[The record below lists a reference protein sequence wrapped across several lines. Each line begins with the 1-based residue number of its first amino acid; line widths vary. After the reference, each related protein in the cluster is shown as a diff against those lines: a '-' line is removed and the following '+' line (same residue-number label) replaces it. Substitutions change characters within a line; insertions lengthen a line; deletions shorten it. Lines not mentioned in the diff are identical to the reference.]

1 MMENTEGLCHAI
13 REEGLLIR
21 LLDGELQTG
30 EENKVLAHLRMC
42 HECLGVVADLL
53 YTDSRL
59 NELFSRQG
67 NRKEK
72 VDKEKREERRNGSV
86 FMLEVDKLPIGK
98 TLDRDLMDSEGGLLV
113 AAGTV
118 LTPLLIESIKR
129 RGIEKL
135 AIKTAE
141 ELGEPVKAQVEIPP
155 VSIGE
160 IDTWIAE
167 GGIEPAVTEFVRK
180 KCRESV
186 RSCFDSLENEGTF
199 SLGEAENSAAE
210 VVTEV
215 LSRPNLALTISD
227 MILMDPSLH
236 AHSVNVLIL
245 FLILARAMGHP
256 GQLIRDHSTAA
267 LLHDIGRIVFRR
279 AHISSG
285 LKLNPKD
292 EDLEHTETGYAYL
305 WNFGGFS
312 QSALKM
318 VMNHHERYDGKGYP
332 RALKGTNLTDWDQ
345 LLILANTFDNL
356 TWNRQTGIRSGFHDA
371 LSSMIQNGSKYV
383 RKGIITAAVQTFGYY
398 PPGSWVKLNNGEV
411 GIVSKAH
418 PGSPLKPVVSV
429 FYGEDNR
436 RLSKPKMIDLGHS
449 QSAYIQ
455 SSVNVGLTP

>member
-1 MMENTEGLCHAI
+1 MMENTEGLCRAI

-30 EENKVLAHLRMC
+30 EENKVLAHLRAC

-53 YTDSRL
+53 STDSRL
-59 NELFSRQG
+59 RDLFSRQEH
-67 NRKEK
+67 RKEK
-72 VDKEKREERRNGSV
+72 AEKEKREERRNGSF
-86 FMLEVDKLPIGK
+86 FMLEVDKLPVGK
-98 TLDRDLMDSEGGLLV
+98 KLDRDLMDNEGKLLV
-113 AAGTV
+113 ASGTT
-118 LTPLLIESIKR
+118 LTAPLVDSIKR

-135 AIKTAE
+135 AVKTAE
-141 ELGEPVKAQVEIPP
+141 EIEVPEVAQIEIPP
-155 VSIGE
+155 VSIRE
-160 IDTWIAE
+160 IDTFIAE
-167 GGIEPAVTEFVRK
+167 GGLEPAVSEFVRK

-186 RSCFDSLENEGTF
+186 ESCFKSLENEGTF
-199 SLGEAENSAAE
+199 SLGDAEDSAAE
-210 VVTEV
+210 VVTEI

-227 MILMDPSLH
+227 MILVDPSLH
-236 AHSVNVLIL
+236 AHSVNVLVL
-245 FLILARAMGHP
+245 FLIIARAMGHP

-279 AHISSG
+279 AHTTSG
-285 LKLNPKD
+285 LKLSPKD

-305 WNFGGFS
+305 WNFGGFG

-398 PPGSWVKLNNGEV
+398 PPGSWVKLNNGEI
-411 GIVSKAH
+411 GIVSKSH

-429 FYGEDNR
+429 FFSEDNR
-436 RLSKPKMIDLGHS
+436 RLSKPKIIDLGYS
-449 QSAYIQ
+449 SSAYIQ
-455 SSVNVGLTP
+455 SSVSVGFTP